1 MIGSLT
7 NQEKKQQNQMN
18 RSSDEICPKCH
29 NTGWVI
35 VEDGGNGTAIECDC
49 GIRKRMIHNSRLR
62 FADIP
67 ESFKDVRLDNFKK
80 NVYQSNEN
88 REMVVEIAKAVRYWL
103 KNIDSMKERG
113 IGLYFYSGTK
123 GSGKTRLVV
132 SIANELIE
140 KYDTQVKFSTSIQI
154 LDEIA
159 KTWKNGNI
167 TESKLIHDLSAAEV
181 LIIDDFGAE
190 TFKDW
195 KEEKFYNIINN
206 RYVDKKIT
214 IFTSN
219 MKLDDLQYDDR
230 ITNRIKER
238 VLQVPFPEESV
249 RDLIANQLMEEFRMG
264 ANA

>member
-1 MIGSLT
+1 MTDSLT
-7 NQEKKQQNQMN
+7 NPEREQQNQTN
-18 RSSDEICPKCH
+18 HSSDEICPKCH
-29 NTGWVI
+29 NTGWII

-49 GIRKRMIHNSRLR
+49 GIRKRMIHSSRLR

-67 ESFKDVRLDNFKK
+67 ESFKDVRLDNFEKS
-80 NVYQSNEN
+80 VYQSSEN

-103 KNIDSMKERG
+103 KNIESMKERG

-123 GSGKTRLVV
+123 GSGKTRLAV

-154 LDEIA
+154 LDEIVR
-159 KTWKNGNI
+159 TWKVGNV
-167 TESKLIHDLSAAEV
+167 TESKLIHDLSNAEV

-190 TFKDW
+190 VFKDW
-195 KEEKFYNIINN
+195 KAEKFYSIINN

-214 IFTSN
+214 LFTSN

-249 RDLIANQLMEEFRMG
+249 RDLIASQLRDEFKMG
-264 ANA
+264 ANT